1 MCTIVEMSE
10 NLDFGGPEAPP
21 KYETLFAFEST
32 LRVSWMFLN
41 ILHNSSTLV
50 WGGLPVYHHISEDIS
65 TLWLF
70 NIAMV

>member
-32 LRVSWMFLN
+32 LRVSWMFPEYTSQQFHIGL
-41 ILHNSSTLV
+41 
-50 WGGLPVYHHISEDIS
+50 GGFTSLPPH
-65 TLWLF
+65 F
-70 NIAMV
+70 